1 MPAFIV
7 SFLVG
12 VVCILLGI
20 GNAKGNL
27 SSLHSYHTRRVAEE
41 DRLPMGRLVGFG
53 TILIGASIV
62 VFSVLSIVTLLTDQQ
77 IFLVI
82 GGVVMALGT
91 VVGIALTLYGIQK
104 YNKGIF

>member
-12 VVCILLGI
+12 IVCILLGI

-27 SSLHSYHTRRVAEE
+27 SSLHSYHTHRVREE

-53 TILIGASIV
+53 TILVGASIV
-62 VFSVLSIVTLLTDQQ
+62 VFSALAIVALLTDRQ
-77 IFLVI
+77 IFLAV
-82 GGVVMALGT
+82 GGVVMAVGMT
-91 VVGIALTLYGIQK
+91 IGIAVALYGIQK